1 MGMPEMVEF
10 MYILIASCC
19 LFVSKTIGSPGCC
32 GESIKGSC
40 TKCCNNYRFVNDICE
55 VCPNGTWFHNCSKPC
70 PRLRFG
76 RTCHQTCSCD
86 ENMCNAVTGC
96 HDSVTTHNSLSTRN
110 AHYENSQTTAS
121 STVPEAKIYL
131 STQRVAGQADDR
143 LSIQTIIIAV
153 CAALGMSLLAILLL
167 VIVLYRKRG
176 MDSVLNIN
184 THELQIIRPQDESCM
199 VSAHPTTSNVY
210 RNKDRVMGHCHR
222 PGLSATSSH
231 PDSVKSCT
239 CLAKVN
245 HKIDSKKVKSQYEKL
260 LFDSDSNDSQE
271 SDE

>member
-1 MGMPEMVEF
+1 MDF
-10 MYILIASCC
+10 A
-19 LFVSKTIGSPGCC
+19 
-32 GESIKGSC
+32 
-40 TKCCNNYRFVNDICE
+40 
-55 VCPNGTWFHNCSKPC
+55 
-70 PRLRFG
+70 
-76 RTCHQTCSCD
+76 
-86 ENMCNAVTGC
+86 
-96 HDSVTTHNSLSTRN
+96 
-110 AHYENSQTTAS
+110 AS
-121 STVPEAKIYL
+121 STVQEANIYL

-184 THELQIIRPQDESCM
+184 THELQIIRRQDESCM

-245 HKIDSKKVKSQYEKL
+245 HKIDSKNVKSQYEKL
-260 LFDSDSNDSQE
+260 LFDNDSNDSQE